1 MSATDILI
9 RSHSNLYD
17 MDTRIVSGLVHI
29 EDLHEFLKTLGDI
42 SSANDVII
50 QALDADKIAGERHIR
65 FAVKKATDAMEA
77 HTNVAKDPGV
87 EIMRYAAGKRQIGNA
102 FSIGLH
108 EGENKAV
115 FVLIGK
121 ERSLLLASNALLEII
136 DEKPLLDYSRS
147 KRESII
153 SQFNITESEIGAV
166 GEDKIPELVIER
178 VALVDVLK

>member
-1 MSATDILI
+1 
-9 RSHSNLYD
+9 
-17 MDTRIVSGLVHI
+17 MDTSIVSGLVQI
-29 EDLHEFLKTLGDI
+29 EDLRKFLKTLNNI
-42 SSANDVII
+42 SSANNVTI

-77 HTNVAKDPGV
+77 HTNVANDLGV
-87 EIMRYAAGKRQIGNA
+87 EIMRYAAGERQIEKA

-108 EGENKAV
+108 EGENSAV
-115 FVLIGK
+115 FVIVG
-121 ERSLLLASNALLEII
+121 EEQSLSLAVIALLEII
-136 DEKPLLDYSRS
+136 DEKPLLDYSVS

-153 SQFNITESEIGAV
+153 SQFNITESEIEAV